1 MQLLFMIKVLIK
13 NVKVKKDKIL
23 NIRFSPFDC
32 LAPKRLSNYMAYPI
46 FWLKL
51 SVSDENDSKDLLFNI
66 YILIAKTKRDM
77 LPLKHNSI
85 ILIV

>member
-46 FWLKL
+46 F
-51 SVSDENDSKDLLFNI
+51 
-66 YILIAKTKRDM
+66 
-77 LPLKHNSI
+77 
-85 ILIV
+85 